1 LKFLLITVL
10 DVYLLWSELKGV
22 PLEMLVK
29 LIPEHARKQCAFL
42 GL

>member
-1 LKFLLITVL
+1 MIVIDFSLLCV
-10 DVYLLWSELKGV
+10 SELKGV
-22 PLEMLVK
+22 PVEMLVK